1 MTDEIK
7 TKYKI
12 AFVGDVG
19 VGKTSIIMRMH
30 GEDFQ
35 EDLSSSVGGSNYFK
49 EFKFNHDNSTEII
62 EITSSDLAGDEK
74 FRKSLNFNLA
84 IKDAS
89 AIAIVFDPSNMFFS
103 NGDLEKWVKL
113 IKEIA
118 PKAIIALVRN
128 KSDLTANKNFKE
140 DSIKEL
146 INKNDAKYFITSAM
160 ENKGIIE
167 LYEGLINKITG
178 LNGKLEL
185 IKENENEKTESIN
198 IGNGNKEK
206 IIIKRKKRWCCG

>member
-12 AFVGDVG
+12 AFVGDEG

-30 GEDFQ
+30 GQDFQ
-35 EDLSSSVGGSNYFK
+35 EDLSSSFGGSNYLK
-49 EFKFNHDNSTEII
+49 KFKFNHDNSTEII
-62 EITSSDLAGDEK
+62 EITSSDFAGNEK
-74 FRKSLNFNLA
+74 FREASIFNLA
-84 IKDAS
+84 IQDAS

-103 NGDLEKWVKL
+103 NDDLEKWVEL

-118 PKAIIALVRN
+118 PKAIIALVKN
-128 KSDLTANKNFKE
+128 KSDSTANKNFKE

-146 INKNDAKYFITSAM
+146 VNKNDAMYFITSAM

-178 LNGKLEL
+178 LNGNLEL
-185 IKENENEKTESIN
+185 IEENENEKTESIN
-198 IGNGNKEK
+198 IENESKEK
-206 IIIKRKKRWCCG
+206 IIIKRKKRWCCC

>member
-12 AFVGDVG
+12 AFVGDEG

-30 GEDFQ
+30 GQDFQ
-35 EDLSSSVGGSNYFK
+35 EDLSSSFGGSNYLK
-49 EFKFNHDNSTEII
+49 KFKFNHDNSTEII
-62 EITSSDLAGDEK
+62 EITSSDLAGNEK
-74 FRKSLNFNLA
+74 FRTAPIFNLA
-84 IKDAS
+84 IQDAS

-103 NGDLEKWVKL
+103 NDDLVKWVKL

-118 PKAIIALVRN
+118 PKAIIALVKN
-128 KSDLTANKNFKE
+128 KSDSTANKNFKE

-146 INKNDAKYFITSAM
+146 VNKNDAMYFITSAM

-198 IGNGNKEK
+198 IENESKEK
-206 IIIKRKKRWCCG
+206 IIIKRKKRWCCC

>member
-7 TKYKI
+7 TKIKI
-12 AFVGDVG
+12 AFVGDER

-30 GEDFQ
+30 GQGFQ
-35 EDLSSSVGGSNYFK
+35 EDLSSSFGGSNYSK
-49 EFKFNHDNSTEII
+49 KFKFNHDNSTEII

-74 FRKSLNFNLA
+74 FRKADIFNLA
-84 IKDAS
+84 IQDAS

-103 NGDLEKWVKL
+103 NDDLEKWVQL

-118 PKAIIALVRN
+118 PKAIIALVKN

-146 INKNDAKYFITSAM
+146 VNKNDASYFITSAQKN
-160 ENKGIIE
+160 EGIIE

-178 LNGKLEL
+178 LNGNLEL

-198 IGNGNKEK
+198 IENESKEI
-206 IIIKRKKRWCCG
+206 IIIKRKKRWCCC

>member
-7 TKYKI
+7 TKIKI
-12 AFVGDVG
+12 AFVGDER

-30 GEDFQ
+30 GQGFQ
-35 EDLSSSVGGSNYFK
+35 EDLSSSFGGSNYSK
-49 EFKFNHDNSTEII
+49 KFKFNHDNSTEII

-74 FRKSLNFNLA
+74 FRKASIFNLA
-84 IKDAS
+84 IQDAS

-103 NGDLEKWVKL
+103 NDDLEKWVQL

-118 PKAIIALVRN
+118 PKAIIALVKN

-146 INKNDAKYFITSAM
+146 ANNYEAMYFITSAM

-206 IIIKRKKRWCCG
+206 MEKPKKRCDCCG

>member
-12 AFVGDVG
+12 AFVGDEG

-30 GEDFQ
+30 GQDFQ
-35 EDLSSSVGGSNYFK
+35 EDLSSSFGGSNYLK
-49 EFKFNHDNSTEII
+49 KFKFNHDNSTEII
-62 EITSSDLAGDEK
+62 EITSSDLAGNEK
-74 FRKSLNFNLA
+74 FRTAPIFNLA
-84 IKDAS
+84 IQDAS

-103 NGDLEKWVKL
+103 NDDLEKWVEL

-118 PKAIIALVRN
+118 PKAIIALVKN
-128 KSDLTANKNFKE
+128 KSDSTANKNFKE

-146 INKNDAKYFITSAM
+146 VNKNDAMYFITSAM

-178 LNGKLEL
+178 LNGNLEL
-185 IKENENEKTESIN
+185 IEENENEKTESIN
-198 IGNGNKEK
+198 IENESKEK
-206 IIIKRKKRWCCG
+206 IIIKRKKRWCCC

>member
-12 AFVGDVG
+12 AFVGDEG

-30 GEDFQ
+30 GQDFQ
-35 EDLSSSVGGSNYFK
+35 EDLSSSFGGSNYFK
-49 EFKFNHDNSTEII
+49 KFKFNHDNSTEII
-62 EITSSDLAGDEK
+62 EITSSDLAGNEK
-74 FRKSLNFNLA
+74 FRTAPIFNLA
-84 IKDAS
+84 IQDAS

-103 NGDLEKWVKL
+103 NDDLVKWVKL

-118 PKAIIALVRN
+118 PKAIIALVKN
-128 KSDLTANKNFKE
+128 KSDSTANKNFKE

-146 INKNDAKYFITSAM
+146 VNQYEAMYFVTSALKN
-160 ENKGIIE
+160 EGIIE

-178 LNGKLEL
+178 LNGNLEL
-185 IKENENEKTESIN
+185 IEENENEKTESIN
-198 IGNGNKEK
+198 IGNESKEK
-206 IIIKRKKRWCCG
+206 IIIKRKKRWCCC

>member
-7 TKYKI
+7 TKIKI
-12 AFVGDVG
+12 AFVGDER

-30 GEDFQ
+30 EQDFQ

-103 NGDLEKWVKL
+103 NDDLKKWVKL

-146 INKNDAKYFITSAM
+146 VNQYEASYFNTSAM

-185 IKENENEKTESIN
+185 IKEKENEKTESIN
-198 IGNGNKEK
+198 IGNESKEK